1 MPFRL
6 NNRNPVDSL
15 PDALLELIR
24 AYSSS
29 EWGCMVANDGTA
41 IRVIR
46 FDVGSG
52 QFSLIEIERVEE
64 K

>member
-1 MPFRL
+1 
-6 NNRNPVDSL
+6 
-15 PDALLELIR
+15 
-24 AYSSS
+24 
-29 EWGCMVANDGTA
+29 MVANDGTA